1 MEQRSEHQYMPLG
14 GAATDPAYVPGL
26 VPPRAAA
33 QEAKPLSGEP
43 VVDGDAEPDA
53 DEGGRAAVT
62 TEAGA
67 DEGGRAKVA
76 TEAGAADG
84 ATETA
89 EAEARNS
96 ESASEGSAASD
107 AQSDVADGP
116 SCEIADRVGSI
127 VAGRGGVRLRLMD
140 EEADFRWDEIS
151 AVEYRTPR
159 WTRRFEVVVYTPN
172 HRRFSHDIQATD
184 RATLTR
190 WTEQLDAVLD
200 AYFED

>member
-26 VPPRAAA
+26 VPARAVA
-33 QEAKPLSGEP
+33 QAEEPLADEP
-43 VVDGDAEPDA
+43 AGGHAVPDV
-53 DEGGRAAVT
+53 DEGGRVAVAT
-62 TEAGA
+62 QAGSA
-67 DEGGRAKVA
+67 EDGTDA
-76 TEAGAADG
+76 TEAAAG
-84 ATETA
+84 PSSVE
-89 EAEARNS
+89 S
-96 ESASEGSAASD
+96 ESDAASD
-107 AQSDVADGP
+107 AGADVDDGP
-116 SCEIADRVGSI
+116 SCEISDRLGSI

-151 AVEYRTPR
+151 AVEYRTPW

-172 HRRFSHDIQATD
+172 HRRFSHDIQASD
-184 RATLTR
+184 RATLKQ